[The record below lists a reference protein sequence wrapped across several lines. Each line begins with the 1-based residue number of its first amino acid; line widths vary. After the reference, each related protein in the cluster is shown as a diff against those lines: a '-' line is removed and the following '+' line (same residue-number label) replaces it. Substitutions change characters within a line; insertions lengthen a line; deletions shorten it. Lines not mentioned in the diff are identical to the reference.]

1 MGSGT
6 NLKMNPPLLKGTKT
20 NTYRISISF
29 ARIKRDSNPRYLL
42 VHLLSRQTLS
52 TTQPFIPLRAYST
65 LQGYKFHYIS
75 DFILNYY
82 RLWDNRTRTYAWLHQ
97 KQLPY
102 RLGYT
107 PIIDYLLVRG
117 IYTQKDRNTIL

>member
-52 TTQPFIPLRAYST
+52 TTQPFIHLCVYFT
-65 LQGYKFHYIS
+65 LQRYSRYSYELEAHYIS

-82 RLWDNRTRTYAWLHQ
+82 RFWGNRTRTYAWLHQ

-107 PIIDYLLVRG
+107 PMIDFIRK
-117 IYTQKDRNTIL
+117 KDRNTL